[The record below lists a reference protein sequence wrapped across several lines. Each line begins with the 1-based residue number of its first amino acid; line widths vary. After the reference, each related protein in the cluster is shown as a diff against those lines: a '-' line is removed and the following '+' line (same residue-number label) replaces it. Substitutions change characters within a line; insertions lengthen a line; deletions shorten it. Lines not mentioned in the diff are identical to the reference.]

1 MDTNFS
7 EYNNDMEED
16 EKKICDSI
24 ALAGA
29 QVAHTHEFFLD
40 ATNAQFGGGWTLAL
54 KQKTKEEGCQK
65 TRKSPLEDAILARI
79 VVEHVDLPMDDYAK
93 VLCKEE

>member
-40 ATNAQFGGGWTLAL
+40 ATNAQFGGG
-54 KQKTKEEGCQK
+54 
-65 TRKSPLEDAILARI
+65 
-79 VVEHVDLPMDDYAK
+79 
-93 VLCKEE
+93 